1 MKRAWC
7 FEAGLFVGLWLLLAG
22 IAPHKLFNDPG
33 TFWHTRIGQD
43 SFATGALP
51 LKDTFTFTA
60 RGKGYATAKPGIPLY
75 DYLDNSS
82 NWKCIVLRPKNCGD
96 TPAYANTST
105 HVMLSVTV
113 SVIELCAIMRNMRDA
128 KLAPI
133 DSRVYSRFRAC
144 RYDRPW
150 SS

>member
-51 LKDTFTFTA
+51 LKDTFTF
-60 RGKGYATAKPGIPLY
+60 RREAKVMRPPSQAFLY
-75 DYLDNSS
+75 TIIWITRRTGSAS
-82 NWKCIVLRPKNCGD
+82 CSRPKNCGD

-113 SVIELCAIMRNMRDA
+113 SVIELVR
-128 KLAPI
+128 
-133 DSRVYSRFRAC
+133 
-144 RYDRPW
+144 
-150 SS
+150 